1 MRKLGDVLAFG
12 GKQPSA
18 GAVDVNVNSTA
29 ALLADIKAR
38 LVAGQGFTVAT
49 INLDH
54 IVKLRKSPAF
64 LAAYKQHTHVVAD
77 GNPIVWLMRLAGR
90 PVGLVPGSELIDP
103 LSALASSL
111 DVPVAMLGS
120 TKETL
125 DLAAE
130 RLTLAH
136 PGLRVVAKIAPAFG
150 YDPEGAQAAADLQ
163 TIASSGARLCFLAL
177 GAPKQEILAVRGQGL
192 LPDCGFVS
200 IGAGLDFIAG
210 HQTRAP
216 VWVRRI
222 AMEWFWRMA
231 TQPRRLVSRYAEC
244 AVILPG
250 LGVEALK
257 ARRERQSSL

>member
-12 GKQPSA
+12 GKQPSG
-18 GAVDVNVNSTA
+18 GAVDVNVTSTA
-29 ALLADIKAR
+29 ALLADIRTR
-38 LVAGQGFTVAT
+38 LIAGKGFTVAT

-54 IVKLRKSPAF
+54 VVKLRKSPSF
-64 LAAYKQHTHVVAD
+64 LAAYKAHTHVVAD

-103 LSALASSL
+103 LSALARSL

-150 YDPEGAQAAADLQ
+150 YDPEGPQAAADLQ

-177 GAPKQEILAVRGQGL
+177 GAPKQEILAIRGQNL

-231 TQPRRLVSRYAEC
+231 TQPRRLVRRYVEC

-250 LGVEALK
+250 LGIEALK
-257 ARRERQSSL
+257 ARRERHS